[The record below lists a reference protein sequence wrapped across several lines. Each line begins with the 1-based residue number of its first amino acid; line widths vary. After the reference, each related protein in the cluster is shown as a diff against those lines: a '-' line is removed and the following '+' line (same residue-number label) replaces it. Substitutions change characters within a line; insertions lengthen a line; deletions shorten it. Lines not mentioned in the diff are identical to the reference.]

1 MTGRPDKKRI
11 DCSLV
16 PAVPLYPVFF
26 SILLPVECLKVLNR
40 SSFHPV
46 AYQKVLYHLSFHPVA
61 YQKVLYHLSFH
72 PVAYQK
78 VLYHSSFHPVA
89 YQKVLYCLS
98 VHLTVEC
105 RRVQHWLPA
114 RLIVVWQSRMGL
126 MTKPRCLWTG

>member
-40 SSFHPV
+40 S
-46 AYQKVLYHLSFHPVA
+46 SFHPVA